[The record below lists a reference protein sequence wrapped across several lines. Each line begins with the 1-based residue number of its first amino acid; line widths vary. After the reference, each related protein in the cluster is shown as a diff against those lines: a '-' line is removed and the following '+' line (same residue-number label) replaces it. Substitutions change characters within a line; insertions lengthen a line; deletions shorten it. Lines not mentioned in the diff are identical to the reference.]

1 MKSPQQSPLPA
12 KEQRPGGTNREEFPW
27 GVRAS
32 PGLNHQDRAPVQGR
46 PAHETAGSGETMQ
59 PELTFQ
65 HYTGIDWATEA
76 HRICL
81 LDHEGRLVAKTTIAH
96 SGDGL
101 AQLLAW
107 VHQHGAVP
115 ARTAVAIEVPRGAV
129 VETLTE
135 RGFSVFHLNPKQL
148 DRFRDRYSTAG
159 AKDDDRDAF
168 VLASALR
175 TDLALF
181 HPVPVEP
188 ESLIQLRE
196 LFRAADELRGE
207 MQRHSSRLREQLN
220 RYYPQMLVLCPAAQQ
235 PFLWDLLEAA
245 PLPASAAAL
254 EPERVQGLLKAR
266 QIRRLTAA
274 QILATLGRPALPLAP
289 GAALAASQHA
299 LVLVA
304 QLRIV
309 RQQRD
314 LTLKRLREVLR
325 HLRAQRNDGARP
337 SDVEIIESLPGAGE
351 LTTAALLTESA
362 QALAERDPEALR
374 AYSGIAPVT
383 RQSGKRRSVS
393 MRYACNQRLRNAL
406 YFQALCSL
414 RGDPVSRRHY
424 DALRQAGHS
433 HARALRGVSDRL
445 LTVLI
450 AMLRQGTLYDP
461 RLRKAWRAGDEFVSA
476 EAGDE

>member
-1 MKSPQQSPLPA
+1 MEL
-12 KEQRPGGTNREEFPW
+12 
-27 GVRAS
+27 
-32 PGLNHQDRAPVQGR
+32 DRFR
-46 PAHETAGSGETMQ
+46 N
-59 PELTFQ
+59 
-65 HYTGIDWATEA
+65 YTGIDWATEA

-81 LDHEGRLVAKTTIAH
+81 LDHQGRLVAKTGIPH
-96 SGDGL
+96 SGEGL

-107 VHQHGAVP
+107 LEQHGAVP
-115 ARTAVAIEVPRGAV
+115 ACTAVSIETPRGAV

-148 DRFRDRYSTAG
+148 DRFRDRYSTSG

-181 HPVPVEP
+181 HPVPVES
-188 ESLIQLRE
+188 EALIQLRE
-196 LFRAADELRGE
+196 LFRTADELRAE
-207 MQRHSSRLREQLN
+207 MQRHANRLREQLH
-220 RYYPQMLVLCPAAQQ
+220 RYYPQMLALCPAAQQ

-245 PLPASAAAL
+245 PLPASAASLDAAHL
-254 EPERVQGLLKAR
+254 QALLKAR
-266 QIRRLTAA
+266 LIRRLTPD

-304 QLRIV
+304 LLRVV

-314 LTLKRLREVLR
+314 LTLKRLRGVLS
-325 HLRAQRNDGARP
+325 HLRAQRHNDGRP
-337 SDVEIIESLPGAGE
+337 SDVEIVESLPGAGE

-362 QALAERDPEALR
+362 QALAERDREALR

-383 RQSGKRRSVS
+383 RQSGKRCSVF

-414 RGDPVSRRHY
+414 RNDPVSRRHY

-433 HARALRGVSDRL
+433 HARALRGVTDRT
-445 LTVLI
+445 LTMLI
-450 AMLRQGTLYDP
+450 AMLRQGTLYDA
-461 RLRKAWRAGDEFVSA
+461 RLRKAWRAGEEAVSG

>member
-1 MKSPQQSPLPA
+1 
-12 KEQRPGGTNREEFPW
+12 
-27 GVRAS
+27 
-32 PGLNHQDRAPVQGR
+32 
-46 PAHETAGSGETMQ
+46 MQ